1 MKYPSLCTR
10 SLLTQRGFSLI
21 EVMVSLTIG
30 LVIMIAIGAAYFNSS
45 NLSRQRENQTE
56 LNEPARIVMRM
67 LQQNVSTAGYVDIF
81 DFGLTKTPQAG
92 ALFVPGKD
100 SLVNLYQR
108 VPEATPLA
116 TPLGQFFP
124 GMLPIFGCDGAM
136 NSSPNALVQSAATV
150 VLACGTANTT
160 KQTLQVAYQSTPS
173 ALTNTMVSLLPSS
186 STTGD
191 GHDCI
196 QQNPPTGAIP
206 PRNKF
211 VVNRF
216 YVADN
221 DGVNELYCAGSGNS
235 IPQPIARGV
244 EEFMLRYQLAQPGV
258 APVLG
263 STGIAAGSAQAKYVN
278 ASTVSDVAT
287 NPIGWANVT
296 AVEICIVSAT
306 AATGSAAAGTA
317 QVQPSRPTCSRN
329 MDGTYAPNV
338 ARLTGDT
345 QLWKRFTSV
354 VSVRNAVYST
364 PF

>member
-1 MKYPSLCTR
+1 MRYARLNAGSLHR
-10 SLLTQRGFSLI
+10 QHGFSLI

-30 LVIMIAIGAAYFNSS
+30 LIIMIAIGAAYYNSS

-67 LQQNVSTAGYVDIF
+67 LLQNISAAGYIDIF
-81 DFGLTKTPQAG
+81 DFGLTKMPQAG
-92 ALFVPGKD
+92 ALFIPGKD
-100 SLVNLYQR
+100 SLLNLYQR

-124 GMLPIFGCDGAM
+124 GMSPVFGCDGVM
-136 NSSPNALVQSAATV
+136 NSSPNELVRSATSV
-150 VLACGTANTT
+150 VLGCGTANTT
-160 KQTLQVAYQSTPS
+160 THTLQVAYQSTPS
-173 ALTNTMVSLLPSS
+173 ALTNTMVSLLPSNS
-186 STTGD
+186 VTGE
-191 GHDCI
+191 GHDCL
-196 QQNPPTGAIP
+196 QQNPPATAIP

-258 APVLG
+258 APAAG
-263 STGIAAGSAQAKYVN
+263 STGIAAGSAQAQYVN
-278 ASTVSDVAT
+278 ATTVSNVAT

-296 AVEICIVSAT
+296 AVEICIISAT

-317 QVQPSRPTCSRN
+317 QVQPLRPTCSRN
-329 MDGTYAPNV
+329 ADGTYAANV
-338 ARLTGDT
+338 ARATSDT
-345 QLWKRFTSV
+345 RLWKRFTSV